1 VESILSFLHQ
11 YLGPDLKVAGFVI
24 LNLILIESLL
34 SVDNAAVL
42 ATMVRDLPKTQRKKA
57 LRIGIILAYI
67 FRGSCLL
74 FASILMKISWLK
86 LLGGGYLL
94 YIFINFFYKK
104 LKKELA
110 IEEPK
115 TTGRKVRFLS
125 PFMST
130 VLMVEIMDL
139 TFSIDNV
146 FAAVAFTDNIVLV
159 CIGVFIGIIAM
170 RIVAGYFVRLMEMFP
185 FLDTLAF
192 VIIGML
198 GIKLCLSFFARYIGT
213 EAEQLVDGHKTDLYF
228 SIITV
233 SIFALPILSS
243 RLFNFPERH

>member
-1 VESILSFLHQ
+1 MESILSFLHQ

-42 ATMVRDLPKTQRKKA
+42 ATMVRDLPIKQRKKA

-67 FRGSCLL
+67 FRGACLI
-74 FASILMKISWLK
+74 FASVLMKISWLK
-86 LLGGGYLL
+86 LFGGAYLL
-94 YIFINFFYKK
+94 YIFINFFFKK
-104 LKKELA
+104 YRGKPA
-110 IEEPK
+110 IEEPH
-115 TTGRKVRFLS
+115 TTKKRLKFLS

-130 VLMVEIMDL
+130 VLMVELMDL

-170 RIVAGYFVRLMEMFP
+170 RIVAGYFVKLMELFP
-185 FLDTLAF
+185 FLDTIAF
-192 VIIGML
+192 VIIGLL
-198 GIKLCLSFFARYIGT
+198 GVKLCLSYFAPYMGK
-213 EAEQLVDGHKTDLYF
+213 EASELIDGHKTDLYF

-233 SIFALPILSS
+233 SIFGLPILSS
-243 RLFNFPERH
+243 WLFNFPKKH

>member
-1 VESILSFLHQ
+1 MESILSFLHQ

-57 LRIGIILAYI
+57 LRIGIFLAYI
-67 FRGSCLL
+67 FRGGCLI
-74 FASILMKISWLK
+74 FASFLMKISWLK
-86 LLGGGYLL
+86 LVGGGYLL

-104 LKKELA
+104 FRGKAA
-110 IEEPK
+110 IEEPHITK
-115 TTGRKVRFLS
+115 RRFKFLS
-125 PFMST
+125 PFVST
-130 VLMVEIMDL
+130 VLMIEVMDM

-159 CIGVFIGIIAM
+159 CVGVFIGIIGM

-192 VIIGML
+192 VIIGLL
-198 GIKLCLSFFARYIGT
+198 GVKLCLSFFAQYMGQT
-213 EAEQLVDGHKTDLYF
+213 AEEIIDGHKTDLYF

-233 SIFALPILSS
+233 SIFGLPILSS
-243 RLFNFPERH
+243 RLFNFPKRH

>member
-67 FRGSCLL
+67 FRGACLL

-94 YIFINFFYKK
+94 YIFIHFFYKK

-115 TTGRKVRFLS
+115 TAGRKVKFLS

-198 GIKLCLSFFARYIGT
+198 GIKLCLSFFAPYIGK
-213 EAEQLVDGHKTDLYF
+213 EAEELVDGHKTDLYF

-243 RLFNFPERH
+243 RVFNFPKRR